1 MFTRTRWFAV
11 GAALGAS
18 GTVVGYL
25 RARQIARR
33 HLPDSVQDAAAR
45 AVQRTDVE
53 VRELAERVSTTI
65 DEWRVTAADTRRTRR
80 EAEQLLRRQLERA
93 GLY

>member
-11 GAALGAS
+11 GAAMGAS

-65 DEWRVTAADTRRTRR
+65 DEWRITAADTRRTRR

>member
-1 MFTRTRWFAV
+1 MFKRTRWFAV
-11 GAALGAS
+11 GAAIGAS

-33 HLPDSVQDAAAR
+33 HMPESVQDAAAR

-65 DEWRVTAADTRRTRR
+65 DEWRVTAADTKRTRR

>member
-1 MFTRTRWFAV
+1 MFKRTRWFAA
-11 GAALGAS
+11 GAASGAS
-18 GTVVGYL
+18 GTVVGDL

-33 HLPDSVQDAAAR
+33 PVPESVQDAASR
-45 AVQRTDVE
+45 VVQRTDVE
-53 VRELAERVSTTI
+53 VRELADRVSTTI
-65 DEWRVTAADTRRTRR
+65 DELRLTAADTKRTRR